1 MIYGIVMSFSSWSI
15 NINDP
20 VNFVGLD
27 NYKRLLIGDGL
38 SAYRFKKSMANLFFY
53 ILFTI
58 PIGIFVAVAIALVVD
73 SFSKTTY
80 RFFRGVFFLP
90 TAVPLFLGA
99 GVWLWLF
106 TADAGFVSVMLG
118 KLGIGSGVIWKN
130 SKGYAIAM
138 CVIVDVWR
146 SVGFNMVLL
155 TAGMKGIAREYYE
168 AARVDGASVFQI
180 MRKITL
186 PLIEPILFFIVV
198 NGFIS
203 ALQVYDVPWILSST
217 GTVGTT
223 GGPNQ
228 VMLFPVMDMVTKVY
242 AGGKANLG
250 RACAEGVLLLLLILA
265 ITIAQLLFRRKDK
278 A

>member
-1 MIYGIVMSFSSWSI
+1 MIANADTVVARDGRNKRVKATKYINNYIGLFPFLCVFFLFMLWPMIYGIVMSFTSWSI
-15 NINDP
+15 NINAP
-20 VNFVGLD
+20 TEFVGLD

-38 SAYRFKKSMANLFFY
+38 SAYRFKKSMTNLLFY

-58 PIGIFVAVAIALVVD
+58 PIGILIAVAVALIVN
-73 SFSKTTY
+73 SFSKKAY
-80 RFFRGVFFLP
+80 HFFRGAFFLP

-106 TADAGFVSVMLG
+106 TSDTGLVSALLG
-118 KLGIGSGVIWKN
+118 KLGIGSGIIWKN

-155 TAGMKGIAREYYE
+155 TAGMKGIPREYYE

-186 PLIEPILFFIVV
+186 PLLEPILFFIVV

-203 ALQVYDVPWILSST
+203 ALQVYSLTFPGYSLPPGIL
-217 GTVGTT
+217 VQ
-223 GGPNQ
+223 P
-228 VMLFPVMDMVTKVY
+228 
-242 AGGKANLG
+242 AGQT
-250 RACAEGVLLLLLILA
+250 R
-265 ITIAQLLFRRKDK
+265 
-278 A
+278 